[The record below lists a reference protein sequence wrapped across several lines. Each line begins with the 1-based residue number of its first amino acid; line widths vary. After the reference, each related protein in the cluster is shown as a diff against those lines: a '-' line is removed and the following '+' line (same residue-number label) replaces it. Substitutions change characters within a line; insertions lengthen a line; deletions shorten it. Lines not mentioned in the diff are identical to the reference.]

1 MKLDK
6 NEKKIM
12 KKVRRKFSQ
21 ISMVVIKSSA
31 THKLGS
37 SRPCN
42 MCLHAM
48 KIMHI
53 KYIYYSNGDGE
64 IVKEKIKYMKSEH
77 ASSYQKH
84 SLSKM
89 Y

>member
-1 MKLDK
+1 
-6 NEKKIM
+6 
-12 KKVRRKFSQ
+12 
-21 ISMVVIKSSA
+21 MVVIKSSV

-48 KIMHI
+48 QIMHI
-53 KYIYYSNGDGE
+53 KYIYYSNVDGE
-64 IVKEKIKYMKSEH
+64 IIKEKIKHMKSIH
-77 ASSYQKH
+77 TSSYQKH
-84 SLSKM
+84 SLKDM